1 MPDFDTDFCQERRGE
16 VIEYVMQK
24 YGADH
29 VAQIVTFGTMAARG
43 AIRDV
48 GRALNFT
55 YGETDVVAKLVPAT
69 PHITLDE
76 ALKTSPR
83 LKEMYDGEE
92 RVRTLI
98 DTARA
103 LEGCPGIRRPMQP
116 VWLSPS
122 FRWSIMYRCQKMT
135 TQS

>member
-1 MPDFDTDFCQERRGE
+1 
-16 VIEYVMQK
+16 
-24 YGADH
+24 
-29 VAQIVTFGTMAARG
+29 MAARG

-103 LEGCPGIRRPMQP
+103 LEGMPRNTSTHAAGVVITKLTGGALCTA
-116 VWLSPS
+116 V
-122 FRWSIMYRCQKMT
+122 KK
-135 TQS
+135 